1 VITGTESRKCFAFHG
16 ANLGRGGFATE
27 VARENIYMA
36 KASKATVL
44 VVDDEKSIIET
55 LSSIIEDE
63 GYDVIT
69 ASSGEKGL
77 KMFLKHNPD
86 IILLDIWMPDMD
98 GIETLK
104 QIRSR
109 DKEVSIIMISGHS
122 NIDTAVQAIKLGAYD
137 FLEKP
142 LSLDKVLILI
152 NRALEKQK
160 LEKENIALKSSI
172 SKQWT
177 IVGESPRIIELED
190 KISKAANSL
199 GRVIIYGESGSGKEL
214 VARALH
220 NSGNRKDKDFIEVNC
235 AAIPQELIESE
246 LFGHE
251 KGSFTGAF
259 EAKKGKFELADG
271 GTLFLDEVGDM
282 TLTTQAKVLRIIETQ
297 EFQKVGGSKNIKVDV
312 RIIAATNKDLEEEI
326 QKAQFRED
334 LYFRLN
340 VIPIYVPP
348 LRERKDDIPLLI
360 EYFLQN
366 LARQY
371 GQKKKQVSKATLR
384 ALMEY
389 DWPGNVRELKNTIER
404 LMIMNPDEIIDVK
417 EVQPI
422 KAKKSDYSSLN
433 TLRDAREQFE
443 KDFIIKKLQENGWNV
458 SKTAE
463 NLEIERSNLHRKIK
477 ALGIESP

>member
-1 VITGTESRKCFAFHG
+1 
-16 ANLGRGGFATE
+16 
-27 VARENIYMA
+27 MA

-44 VVDDEKSIIET
+44 VVDDEKGILET

-69 ASSGEKGL
+69 ASSGEEGL
-77 KMFLKHNPD
+77 KMFLKHTPD
-86 IILLDIWMPDMD
+86 LILLDIWMPDMD

-104 QIRSR
+104 KIRSKNK
-109 DKEVSIIMISGHS
+109 DVSIIMISGHS

-152 NRALEKQK
+152 SRALEKQK

-172 SKQWT
+172 SEQWK
-177 IVGESPRIIELED
+177 IVGESPKIVELQD
-190 KISKAANSL
+190 KISKAAASM
-199 GRVIIYGESGSGKEL
+199 GRVIIYGESGAGKEL

-220 NSGNRKDKDFIEVNC
+220 ETGARKDKDFIEVNC

-251 KGSFTGAF
+251 KGSFAGAF

-271 GTLFLDEVGDM
+271 GTLFLDEIGDM

-297 EFQKVGGSKNIKVDV
+297 EFQKVGGSKKIQVDV

-360 EYFLQN
+360 EHFLQN

-371 GQKKKQVSKATLR
+371 GQKKKQLSKATLR
-384 ALMEY
+384 SLMEY

-404 LMIMNPDEIIDVK
+404 LMIMNPEEIIDVK
-417 EVQPI
+417 EIQPV
-422 KAKKSDYSSLN
+422 KAAKADYTSFN
-433 TLRDAREQFE
+433 TLREAKEQFE
-443 KDFIIKKLQENGWNV
+443 KDFITKKLQENNWNV
-458 SKTAE
+458 SKTSE